1 MKLRLVSFAC
11 VALALFC
18 APARPLANPVRV
30 AGGLD
35 SAPLMA
41 GGFTA
46 DAPPIADES
55 SIAYFNT
62 LAQFKA
68 LTSLPAGVTHVYV
81 RAVTGSYPP
90 PAGADATPL
99 WFRAASSAT
108 GVWGEVKV
116 GGQIFDPVYSTNPV
130 NIGEFGLVAD
140 GAWRQGGCD
149 FSATSAGGET
159 LTVSSTAGCV
169 AGMRLTSV
177 NWATRAAAS
186 LPIVPPGAT
195 ISAVGSGKIAVSQRI
210 PAMNAVPL
218 AGWWDEMTGA
228 DNAPAIQ
235 AALDFGM
242 RERYPN
248 FKFPNGVFAVKS
260 SLNAGWGSGYYTLN
274 IKGGY
279 RNSFAGLPGTVLL
292 FTQFNQPF
300 MNFQAVR
307 TSGIAGVAIIGRNY
321 NYLAYGQGRPS
332 FSNNRY
338 DWVAPEFS
346 PASAPG
352 GLQPNVPFAGVTEDA
367 YCGGAPRVGYPDLS
381 FPAWTNI
388 TTQFG
393 KYTSSDVKLEDV
405 EIDGFGVAYANG
417 LGCASNADFTK
428 IVNFTGANNAYDI
441 AIVQSQSRNVEL
453 RNLNVEHFY
462 AALTNS
468 DFGLAQGQ
476 FNGPMTNIAAAD
488 GYEIFRFGN
497 MAFAGPVVIDNI
509 YGENIVRIGDF
520 TGNAAFPNPVIF
532 HGGMVDLN
540 EFLHGQIPASYV
552 TNNGPVT
559 FSGVSINGN
568 QRIGTWATGG
578 GSVKFTDGGS
588 WQCASVS
595 PSSTAQLLAIDYS
608 GGCLVG
614 PEKFSIQDPVAATY
628 YSAVGARFDNGPQQ
642 SVLASNATAAA
653 RVPMTQGLRQFIDQ
667 DNRSWNMTIPA
678 SELIDPASPGQVPA
692 LPAISNDV
700 LTFGYCAAFQTMY
713 PMAPGVIVQHNG
725 TGTNFV
731 VTSVGSPLAS
741 SRCWPATY
749 VMVTATQQNNLNVVP
764 GTNNFLSNNI
774 TAAALTGYSSRIGG
788 PLITLPTR
796 LFFGEFTSGDA
807 KVAKVQDS
815 NGSGAALTRFL
826 AAGDS
831 FVGPGN
837 PFTNAGGTFS
847 SYGANPVSWP
857 IPPVPI
863 SLSAVTNGNPGSI
876 VMSAPARSSG
886 TFPIFPFELRP

>member
-11 VALALFC
+11 VASALFC
-18 APARPLANPVRV
+18 APSRPV
-30 AGGLD
+30 AGED
-35 SAPLMA
+35 
-41 GGFTA
+41 
-46 DAPPIADES
+46 
-55 SIAYFNT
+55 SIAYFDT

-68 LTSLPAGVTHVYV
+68 RNWLPAGVTHVYV
-81 RAVTGSYPP
+81 RAVTGTYPP

-99 WFRAASSAT
+99 WFKEASSAT
-108 GVWGEVKV
+108 GGWGEVEV
-116 GGQIFDPVYSTNPV
+116 GGHIFDPVYSTNPV

-140 GAWRQGGCD
+140 GAWRQGGCN
-149 FSATSAGGET
+149 FTGTNAGGGT

-169 AGMRLTSV
+169 AGMRLSSV

-186 LPIVPPGAT
+186 LPIVPPGTT
-195 ISAVGSGKIAVSQRI
+195 ISAVGSGKIAVSQRT

-218 AGWWDEMTGA
+218 AAWWDDITGT

-248 FKFPNGVFAVKS
+248 FKFPNGIFAVKS
-260 SLNAGWGSGYYTLN
+260 SLNAGWGKGFYTLN
-274 IKGGY
+274 IKGGD
-279 RNSFAGLPGTVLL
+279 RQSFAGLPGTVLL
-292 FTQFNQPF
+292 FTRFNQPF

-307 TSGIAGVAIIGRNY
+307 TSSLSGVAIIGRNF
-321 NYLAYGQGRPS
+321 NYLVYGQGRPS
-332 FSNNRY
+332 FSPNRN

-352 GLQPNVPFAGVTEDA
+352 GLQPNAPFAGVTEDA
-367 YCGGAPRVGYPDLS
+367 YCGGPPSVGYPDLS

-453 RNLNVEHFY
+453 RNLNLGHFY
-462 AALTNS
+462 AAFTNS

-476 FNGPMTNIAAAD
+476 FNGPMTNISAAD
-488 GYEIFRFGN
+488 GYEIFRFGD
-497 MAFAGPVVIDNI
+497 MAYAGPVVIDNI

-532 HGGMVDLN
+532 HGGMVNLN

-552 TNNGPVT
+552 TNNGPIT
-559 FSGVSINGN
+559 FSGVAFTGN

-588 WQCASVS
+588 WQCATAS
-595 PSSTAQLLAIDYS
+595 PSTTAQLLAIDYS

-614 PEKFSIQDPVAATY
+614 PEKFSIQDPVAATH
-628 YSAVGARFDNGPQQ
+628 YSAPGASLGSAPQQ
-642 SVLASNATAAA
+642 SVLANNATAFA
-653 RVPMTQGLRQFIDQ
+653 RVPMTQGLRQFMDQ
-667 DNRSWNMTIPA
+667 DNRSWSMTIPPG
-678 SELIDPASPGQVPA
+678 ELLDPANPGQVPVA
-692 LPAISNDV
+692 PAISNDV
-700 LTFGYCAAFQTMY
+700 LTFGYCAAYQTMF
-713 PMAPGVIVQHNG
+713 PMAPGVIIQHNG

-731 VTSVGSPLAS
+731 VTSMGSPLHS
-741 SRCWPATY
+741 SNCRPATY

-764 GTNNFLSNNI
+764 GTNSFLSNNI
-774 TAAALTGYSSRIGG
+774 TPAALTGYSSVLGG
-788 PLITLPTR
+788 PLITIPTR
-796 LFFGEFTSGDA
+796 LFFGQFTAGDA
-807 KVAKVQDS
+807 TVANVQDS

-831 FVGPGN
+831 FLGPGN
-837 PFTNAGGTFS
+837 PFTNAGGAFS
-847 SYGANPVSWP
+847 TYGASSTPWPVQ
-857 IPPVPI
+857 PVPI
-863 SLSAVTNGNPGSI
+863 SLSAVTNGSPGSI
-876 VMSAPARSSG
+876 VMGAPARSTG